1 MFWWECWWVS
11 GRVCCASGSGDGD
24 VGVGN
29 NSGST
34 DNSGDCGGDSCGHF
48 GDCGNGEREYSSIQF
63 CGVEINSVDG
73 SGGSKAGSL
82 TSDADDVS

>member
-29 NSGST
+29 NSGSA
-34 DNSGDCGGDSCGHF
+34 DKSGDCGGDTCNHF
-48 GDCGNGEREYSSIQF
+48 GDCGNGERECSSIQV
-63 CGVEINSVDG
+63 CGVEINSVGG
-73 SGGSKAGSL
+73 SGGSKAASL
-82 TSDADDVS
+82 TSDDVS

>member
-29 NSGST
+29 NSGSA

-48 GDCGNGEREYSSIQF
+48 GDCGKNLVCKCKFLMQMIIVLQRF
-63 CGVEINSVDG
+63 
-73 SGGSKAGSL
+73 A
-82 TSDADDVS
+82 